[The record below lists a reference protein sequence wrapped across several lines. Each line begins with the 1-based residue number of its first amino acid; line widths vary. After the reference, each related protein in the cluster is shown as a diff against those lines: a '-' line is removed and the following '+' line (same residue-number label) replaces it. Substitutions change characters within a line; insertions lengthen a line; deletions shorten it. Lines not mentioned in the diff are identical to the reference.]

1 MRNVS
6 VKVKMISIAFIT
18 VMGMMII
25 GIFTLSRIAQMQK
38 SAEEALHESIEEDYD
53 ENIKNQV
60 ENAISLLDA
69 VYAGYEAG
77 DYTLDEAKKF
87 LRDSFNEEVRIDK
100 EENGWDTNAY
110 IDDEGMIAAIFNRFN
125 DRTDVTYMKIGNI
138 YQ

>member
-1 MRNVS
+1 MKNYAV
-6 VKVKMISIAFIT
+6 
-18 VMGMMII
+18 
-25 GIFTLSRIAQMQK
+25 IFEYTF
-38 SAEEALHESIEEDYD
+38 DD
-53 ENIKNQV
+53 EIPV
-60 ENAISLLDA
+60 RLFD
-69 VYAGYEAG
+69 
-77 DYTLDEAKKF
+77 TLDEAKKF